1 MTNTT
6 LSYIE
11 FTSGN
16 AVNSIANL
24 SNGIFNVRSNGNN
37 FIVIVQANNKVNGS
51 GNVYISI

>member
-1 MTNTT
+1 MSNTT

-16 AVNSIANL
+16 AINSIANL
-24 SNGIFNVRSNGNN
+24 SNGIYT
-37 FIVIVQANNKVNGS
+37 VIPNTINSIILIQANNTVNGS